1 MTWDEE
7 SGRSTDQSITV
18 YVTDDLVTWQAT
30 PVPAAVPTVADYVH
44 LDISPGQVA
53 VTDDG
58 WYLTVS
64 TWQSDR
70 SLVGAPRRPARR
82 VGGQRLGLAPTEA
95 GIEILE
101 WNWEQLEQPNVFSP
115 RSGGGTYRP

>member
-1 MTWDEE
+1 MQQATDIVTQNPEVLEWYNGVFSGGSYESYAEFSEDGENWSPVDGFSWPGGLEYAPQLGSNGSHLVAVVNDVTWDEE

-53 VTDDG
+53 
-58 WYLTVS
+58 
-64 TWQSDR
+64 
-70 SLVGAPRRPARR
+70 
-82 VGGQRLGLAPTEA
+82 
-95 GIEILE
+95 
-101 WNWEQLEQPNVFSP
+101 
-115 RSGGGTYRP
+115 